1 MTLAARAVINISN
14 FKTTKEDKMKKKKRI
29 ISLYVFPDYAEDF
42 KALCEELGESQTK
55 IMERKLIRMVNDWRK
70 KKGN

>member
-1 MTLAARAVINISN
+1 
-14 FKTTKEDKMKKKKRI
+14 MKKKKRI

>member
-1 MTLAARAVINISN
+1 
-14 FKTTKEDKMKKKKRI
+14 MKKKKRI

-42 KALCEELGESQTK
+42 KTLCEELGESQTK

-70 KKGN
+70 KKGT